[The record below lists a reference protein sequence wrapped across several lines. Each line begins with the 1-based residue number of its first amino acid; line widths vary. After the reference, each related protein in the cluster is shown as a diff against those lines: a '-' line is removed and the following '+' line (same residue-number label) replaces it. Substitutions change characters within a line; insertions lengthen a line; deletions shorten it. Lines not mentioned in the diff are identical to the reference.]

1 MFINKKR
8 NEERE
13 KAVLSTTDD
22 VQPDS
27 QPEPVTAEAAPPEPD
42 PAHSAQPN
50 GNSTSNGNGN
60 GAAKLGVNNLKP
72 SIISEGFE
80 FIGEIKSNG
89 YLTIDGVVRGNLALH
104 SIQIGVTGALDGNV
118 VCDTM
123 NVKGNFSGSLDCR
136 DLTICSRAVVDGD
149 VSFKS
154 ITIQRG
160 GVVKGELKKK
170 P

>member
-8 NEERE
+8 NDERE
-13 KAVLSTTDD
+13 KMATPPIETSQ
-22 VQPDS
+22 QPVA
-27 QPEPVTAEAAPPEPD
+27 QPEPVTPEVVMPESD
-42 PAHSAQPN
+42 PYQS
-50 GNSTSNGNGN
+50 GG
-60 GAAKLGVNNLKP
+60 GAKPAVNNLKP

-80 FIGEIKSNG
+80 FIGEIRSNG
-89 YLTIDGVVRGNLALH
+89 YLTIDGTVRGTLSLH
-104 SIQIGVTGALDGNV
+104 SIQIGVTGVLDGNV
-118 VCDTM
+118 TCDTM

-136 DLTICSRAVVDGD
+136 DLTIGSRAVVDGK

-170 P
+170 A

>member
-1 MFINKKR
+1 MFNIRR
-8 NEERE
+8 NDERD
-13 KAVLSTTDD
+13 KMATTNE
-22 VQPDS
+22 VS
-27 QPEPVTAEAAPPEPD
+27 QPVSQPAPVEPEVVMAPAVQEAETVQA
-42 PAHSAQPN
+42 
-50 GNSTSNGNGN
+50 G
-60 GAAKLGVNNLKP
+60 GAVAKPGGNNLKP

-80 FIGEIKSNG
+80 FIGEIRSSG
-89 YLTIDGVVRGNLALH
+89 YLTIDGTVRGTLSLH
-104 SIQIGVTGALDGNV
+104 SIQIGVTGVLDGNV
-118 VCDTM
+118 TCDTM

-136 DLTICSRAVVDGD
+136 DLTIGSRAVVDGK

>member
-1 MFINKKR
+1 MLINKRK
-8 NEERE
+8 NEERDKPTLDSE
-13 KAVLSTTDD
+13 VA
-22 VQPDS
+22 PAAS
-27 QPEPVTAEAAPPEPD
+27 QPAPVAAEVVAEVETVA
-42 PAHSAQPN
+42 S
-50 GNSTSNGNGN
+50 SGNGN
-60 GAAKLGVNNLKP
+60 PAAKPAVNNLKP

-80 FIGEIKSNG
+80 FIGEIRSNG
-89 YLTIDGVVRGNLALH
+89 YLTIDGTVRGTLSLH
-104 SIQIGVTGALDGNV
+104 SIQIGVTGVLDGNV
-118 VCDTM
+118 TCDTM

-136 DLTICSRAVVDGD
+136 DLTIGSRAVVDGK

>member
-1 MFINKKR
+1 MFNIRR
-8 NEERE
+8 NDERD
-13 KAVLSTTDD
+13 KMASTNEAS
-22 VQPDS
+22 QPVS
-27 QPEPVTAEAAPPEPD
+27 MPEPVEHEVAAPEAETNQGGNAVAK
-42 PAHSAQPN
+42 PA
-50 GNSTSNGNGN
+50 G
-60 GAAKLGVNNLKP
+60 NNLKP

-80 FIGEIKSNG
+80 FIGEIRSSG
-89 YLTIDGVVRGNLALH
+89 YLTIDGTVRGTLSLH
-104 SIQIGVTGALDGNV
+104 SIQIGVTGVLDGNV
-118 VCDTM
+118 TCDTM

-136 DLTICSRAVVDGD
+136 DLTIGSRAVVDGK